1 VIDNHGLVVVIHIP
15 VVVALLDHD
24 GVIVIPV
31 VTIADDFTVAVA
43 IAITIT
49 VAGTDRHADRTD
61 AYANFFRTCR
71 HRKGYSS
78 YCYRSHY
85 KMFHRMFLGL

>member
-15 VVVALLDHD
+15 VAVALLDYN
-24 GVIVIPV
+24 GVVVIPV
-31 VTIADDFTVAVA
+31 ITIADDFTVAITIT
-43 IAITIT
+43 IAIT

-61 AYANFFRTCR
+61 AYSNFIRTCR

-78 YCYRSHY
+78 YGYRSHY

>member
-1 VIDNHGLVVVIHIP
+1 VIDNHGLAVVIHIP
-15 VVVALLDHD
+15 VAVALPDHH

-31 VTIADDFTVAVA
+31 VTIADDFTVA

-49 VAGTDRHADRTD
+49 IAVTGTDRHAYRTG
-61 AYANFFRTCR
+61 AYSNFFRTCR

>member
-1 VIDNHGLVVVIHIP
+1 VIDNHGLAVVIHIP
-15 VVVALLDHD
+15 VAVALPDHD

-31 VTIADDFTVAVA
+31 VTIADDFTVA

>member
-15 VVVALLDHD
+15 VVVALLDHH

-31 VTIADDFTVAVA
+31 VTIADDFTVA

-71 HRKGYSS
+71 NRKGYSS

>member
-15 VVVALLDHD
+15 VVIALLDHH
-24 GVIVIPV
+24 GVVVITV
-31 VTIADDFTVAVA
+31 VTIADDFTVAIA
-43 IAITIT
+43 IAIT
-49 VAGTDRHADRTD
+49 VAGTDRHAYRTD
-61 AYANFFRTCR
+61 AYSNFFRTCR

-78 YCYRSHY
+78 YCYRSQY